1 MISDKLFSALNDQV
15 NYEFYSAQIYLA
27 MQAYC
32 ASEDLNGFANF
43 FKVQV
48 EEERFHAAK
57 FFDYIIDMNGK
68 VIITGFEDP
77 DTDFNSM
84 ITVFK
89 NTLGHEQIVTKRI
102 YNLMDI
108 ANEEKEHATISFLK
122 WFIDEQ
128 IEEEKTD
135 NSIIKRLDRIGD
147 DKAALYMLDTELMQR
162 VFTPPT
168 PVV

>member
-48 EEERFHAAK
+48 EEERFHASK

-68 VIITGFEDP
+68 VIITGFENP

-84 ITVFK
+84 LTVFK

-108 ANEEKEHATISFLK
+108 ATEEKEHATISFLK

-135 NSIIKRLDRIGD
+135 NSIIKKLERISE
-147 DKAALYMLDTELMQR
+147 DKAALYMLDAELMLR
-162 VFTPPT
+162 VFTPPII
-168 PVV
+168 

>member
-48 EEERFHAAK
+48 EEERFHATK
-57 FFDYIIDMNGK
+57 LFNYIIDMNGK
-68 VIITGFEDP
+68 VIITGFENP

-84 ITVFK
+84 LTVFK
-89 NTLGHEQIVTKRI
+89 DTLNHEQIVTKRI

-108 ANEEKEHATISFLK
+108 ATDEKEHATISFLK

-135 NSIIKRLDRIGD
+135 TSIIKRLERIGE
-147 DKAALYMLDTELMQR
+147 DKAAFYMLDAELMLR
-162 VFTPPT
+162 VFTPPVT
-168 PVV
+168 V

>member
-1 MISDKLFSALNDQV
+1 MISDKLFSSLNDQV
-15 NYEFYSAQIYLA
+15 NYEFYSAQIYIA

-48 EEERFHAAK
+48 EEERFHASK

-68 VIITGFEDP
+68 VIITGFENP

-84 ITVFK
+84 LTLFK
-89 NTLGHEQIVTKRI
+89 NTLEHEQIVTKRI

-108 ANEEKEHATISFLK
+108 ATEEKEHATISFLK

-135 NSIIKRLDRIGD
+135 NSIIKKLERIGE
-147 DKAALYMLDTELMQR
+147 DKAALYMLDAELMLR
-162 VFTPPT
+162 VFTPPSAI
-168 PVV
+168 

>member
-48 EEERFHAAK
+48 EEERFHASK

-68 VIITGFEDP
+68 VIITGFENP

-84 ITVFK
+84 LAVFK
-89 NTLGHEQIVTKRI
+89 NTLEHEQIVTKRI

-108 ANEEKEHATISFLK
+108 STEEKEHATISFLK

-135 NSIIKRLDRIGD
+135 NSIIKKLQRIGE
-147 DKAALYMLDTELMQR
+147 DKAALYMLDAELMLR

-168 PVV
+168 PV

>member
-48 EEERFHAAK
+48 EEERFHASK

-68 VIITGFEDP
+68 VIITGFENP

-84 ITVFK
+84 LTVFK
-89 NTLGHEQIVTKRI
+89 NTLEHEQIVTKRI

-108 ANEEKEHATISFLK
+108 ATEEKEHATISFLK

-135 NSIIKRLDRIGD
+135 NSIIKKLQRIGE
-147 DKAALYMLDTELMQR
+147 DKAALYMLDAELMLR

-168 PVV
+168 PV

>member
-48 EEERFHAAK
+48 EEERFHASK

-68 VIITGFEDP
+68 VIITGFENP

-84 ITVFK
+84 LTVFK
-89 NTLGHEQIVTKRI
+89 NTLEHEKIVTKRI

-108 ANEEKEHATISFLK
+108 ASEEREHATISFLK

-135 NSIIKRLDRIGD
+135 NSIIKKLERIGE
-147 DKAALYMLDTELMQR
+147 DKAALYMLDAELMLR
-162 VFTPPT
+162 VFTPPII
-168 PVV
+168 